1 MDLKSWF
8 RNRGY
13 LYLFLTPALL
23 FLIGFT
29 LYPVLYNII
38 ISFQE
43 VDALTLTAPEKE
55 FVGFANYAEILTDFV
70 FTTVLKNSLV
80 FTLGSVFFQFVI
92 GFALAIF
99 LSKKFP
105 LNNMIRGLIVI
116 GWIIPPVIV
125 GTVWR
130 WLLNTD
136 FGLFNFILRQIG
148 ILSSNISWLTNP
160 RFAMVGIIVANVWF
174 GIPFN
179 MMLMIGGITGLPK
192 NIYEAAEIDGA
203 NWFQCLIY
211 LTIPML
217 KQTIAATITLGFIYT
232 FKVFA
237 LIWVMTGGGPVDA
250 TNVLPIWSYRL
261 SFDYFNFSEGAVVAN
276 IMFVIMFLFSLVYL
290 RIAAK
295 GDQ

>member
-1 MDLKSWF
+1 MGFKTWF
-8 RNRGY
+8 RKRGF
-13 LYLFLTPALL
+13 LYIFLLPALF

-29 LYPVLYNII
+29 LYPIIYNFI

-43 VDALTLTAPEKE
+43 VDAMTLNVPDKE
-55 FVGFANYAEILTDFV
+55 FVGLMNYYEILGDSLFL
-70 FTTVLKNSLV
+70 TVLKNSIV
-80 FTLGSVFFQFVI
+80 FTLGSVLFQFLI
-92 GFALAIF
+92 GFALALF
-99 LSKKFP
+99 LSKKFL
-105 LNNMIRGLIVI
+105 LNNVIRGLIVI
-116 GWIIPPVIV
+116 GWIIPPVVVATI
-125 GTVWR
+125 WR

-136 FGLFNFILRQIG
+136 FGLFNYIMSQIG

-160 RFAMVGIIVANVWF
+160 STAMIGVLIANIWF

-179 MMLMIGGITGLPK
+179 MMLMIGGITGLPQ

-203 NWFQCLIY
+203 NWLQKLIY

-217 KQTIAATITLGFIYT
+217 KQTIAATITLGIIYT

-237 LIWVMTGGGPVDA
+237 LIWVMTGGGPVNV

-276 IMFVIMFLFSLVYL
+276 VMFIIMLLFSFGYMKFTSEGEV
-290 RIAAK
+290 
-295 GDQ
+295 